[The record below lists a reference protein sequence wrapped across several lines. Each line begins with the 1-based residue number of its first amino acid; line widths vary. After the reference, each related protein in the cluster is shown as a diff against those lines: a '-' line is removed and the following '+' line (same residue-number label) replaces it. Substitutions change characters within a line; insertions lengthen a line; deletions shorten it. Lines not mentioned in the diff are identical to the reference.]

1 MLFVEQYLEIRLLHR
16 GGESIRQIA
25 RQLGHGRETVKKALE
40 DGLPRGYTRQAPP
53 AAPKLGSFLAVIDQI
68 LQDDLAAPVKQR
80 HTAWRIFQRL
90 RDEQG
95 YGGGYDQVRRHV
107 QKHRRREQETFL
119 ALEVAPGER
128 LECDFGHIQV
138 DFPEGRC
145 EVAVLLGV
153 WSYSHYP
160 FVIALANER
169 WESILHGMI
178 CAFEFFGAVPRE
190 VWWDNPRTLAQ
201 LVLRGRERQVNPQY
215 LALASHYCFAPMFC
229 MPARGQEKSDVER
242 SVFAL
247 QRRFATPVPRVK
259 DMDEL
264 NRHLLHCCLKERQ
277 RIVKG
282 RTQSIGQM
290 FQQELATAG
299 ALPPRPF
306 DGCVIHQRQADKY
319 QCVTFEEVRYS
330 VPRQAAFCPVTL
342 KAYPQQVVLVHEGQV
357 VARHRRSRQAGEHVL
372 EAQHFLKVLG
382 RKPAYL
388 EKTRLFKELKLP
400 EAFAQLRRQLEGQ
413 WGQREGK
420 RQYIQTLQ
428 LLETYGQERLTAAV
442 AASLGIAQLRAGA
455 IRVRLD
461 AEAAKGAEAGGSGAG
476 NHRVSVAVP
485 LPDLGRFNQLLSGP
499 QSLMKETIDV
509 AGNNVVTGTEPQDPE
524 AACGAE
530 GVCPPGA
537 GGILGEPRLRGLSGE
552 AD

>member
-1 MLFVEQYLEIRLLHR
+1 MGTIRGGMLFVEQYLQIRLLHR
-16 GGESIRQIA
+16 DGVSIRQIA
-25 RQLGHGRETVKKALE
+25 RQLGHSRCSVRRALE
-40 DGLPRGYTRQAPP
+40 DGLPRGYTRRAPA
-53 AAPKLGSFLAVIDQI
+53 AAPKLGGFVGVIDQI
-68 LQDDLAAPVKQR
+68 LAGDVAEPAKQR
-80 HTAWRIFQRL
+80 HSAWRIFQRL

-95 YGGGYDQVRRHV
+95 YCGGYDQVRRYV

-138 DFPEGRC
+138 DFPEGRR
-145 EVAVLLGV
+145 EVAVLLAV

-190 VWWDNPRTLAQ
+190 VWWDNPKTVAQ
-201 LVLRGRERQVNPQY
+201 LVLRGRERQVNPHY

-242 SVFAL
+242 TVFAL

-259 DMDEL
+259 DMDQL
-264 NRHLLHCCLKERQ
+264 NRHLLCCCLKERE

-282 RTQSIGQM
+282 RTQNIGQM
-290 FQQELATAG
+290 FQQEVAAAA

-306 DGCVIHQRQADKY
+306 DGCVIHQRQVDKY

-342 KAYPQQVVLVHEGQV
+342 KAYPQRVVLVHNGQV
-357 VARHRRSRQAGEHVL
+357 VARHCRSHQAGEHVL
-372 EAQHFLKVLG
+372 EAQHFLKVLE

-400 EAFAQLRRQLEGQ
+400 EPFAQLRRQLEGQ
-413 WGQREGK
+413 WGEREGK
-420 RQYIQTLQ
+420 RQYIQALQ
-428 LLETYGQERLTAAV
+428 LLPSHGQDRLTAAV
-442 AASLGIAQLRAGA
+442 EASLGMAQLRAGA
-455 IRVRLD
+455 IRVRL
-461 AEAAKGAEAGGSGAG
+461 EAQRAEAGGSGAG
-476 NHRVSVAVP
+476 SHRVSVAVP

-499 QSLMKETIDV
+499 QSLMKEMIYGASNQV
-509 AGNNVVTGTEPQDPE
+509 ATGTEPQDSQ
-524 AACGAE
+524 ATDRAE

-537 GGILGEPRLRGLSGE
+537 
-552 AD
+552 